1 MYVGLI
7 LPRSGR
13 EILQRASRAVIS
25 ALALT
30 ATVPALAAT
39 AFIDGEAT
47 YRERILPPPD
57 ATLVVTLQE
66 TSRAD
71 APAIERA
78 STSLRLSSGPPYAW
92 RLVYDTSLGDPQRLT
107 VRARIITPAGLW
119 MTTDTV
125 VSALGGPSP
134 LSLRLV
140 SAGAQPAPAAT
151 PAMPAS
157 APSAD
162 TCASAAT
169 QADMTRCVHEDFE
182 AAGSGYAQRYRE
194 LSQPLPAA
202 QRDRLRRMQGAWLK
216 FRTEACRYE
225 SGPVTGGSAQEF
237 VYWRC
242 AARMTRERTLA
253 MQALAVCREG
263 DIACSRRLP

>member
-1 MYVGLI
+1 MYVDLI
-7 LPRSGR
+7 LLRLGR
-13 EILQRASRAVIS
+13 EILQRAGCAVIS
-25 ALALT
+25 VLALT
-30 ATVPALAAT
+30 ATVPAHAAT

-47 YRERILPPPD
+47 YLERILPPSD
-57 ATLVVTLQE
+57 STLVVTLQD

-78 STSLRLSSGPPYAW
+78 STSLRLGSGPPYAW
-92 RLVYDTSLGDPQRLT
+92 RLAYDISLGDPQRLT

-140 SAGAQPAPAAT
+140 SAGAQAPAKA
-151 PAMPAS
+151 
-157 APSAD
+157 
-162 TCASAAT
+162 CAGAAT
-169 QADMTRCVHEDFE
+169 QVDMNRCVHEDFE
-182 AAGSGYAQRYRE
+182 EAGSGYAQRFRE

-202 QRDRLRRMQGAWLK
+202 QRGRLRRMQGAWLK

-225 SGPVTGGSAQEF
+225 SGPVTGGSVQEF

-253 MQALAVCREG
+253 LQVMAVCREG
-263 DIACSRRLP
+263 NISCTGRLP